1 MKKKKLNFFCT
12 CNRSESVYYG
22 KFISLLFLNKNF
34 ITTYQP
40 NQLFLCVVL
49 RPLSMKYKLEM
60 NRYRFEKGSVLDVP
74 LPTHTHTHSH
84 NLCFWAFK
92 GTQLGA
98 IRE

>member
-34 ITTYQP
+34 ITTYQQ

-49 RPLSMKYKLEM
+49 KPLSMKYKLEM
-60 NRYRFEKGSVLDVP
+60 KCLKKVQFWMFLF
-74 LPTHTHTHSH
+74 LHTHTHT
-84 NLCFWAFK
+84 L
-92 GTQLGA
+92 TQSVFLGLQGDTA
-98 IRE
+98 WSN